1 VNAIIVWLKQ
11 SYTYKVVENCAIQ
24 ADVYRMP
31 DEAVRPAILW
41 LHGGALMFGNRA
53 TLAPDQLGRYV
64 EAGYTV
70 ITVDYRLAPEV
81 KLEAIIGDLQD
92 AYNWVRQSGP
102 DLFRIDPD
110 RIAVVGHSAGG
121 YLTLMT
127 GICVRP
133 RPRAL
138 VSFYGYGD
146 IVGHWYSRA
155 DAFYT
160 QQPPVSREEAYQLV
174 GGPVITGTPF
184 EGSQFQDRCRF
195 YVFCRQQGLW
205 PKEVTG
211 HDPDS
216 ESEWF
221 TPFCPLRNVSA
232 EYPPT
237 MLLHG
242 DQDTDVPV
250 QQSILM
256 SKELER
262 HRVPHELMIL
272 PNWGH
277 GFDSEG
283 MGTPAIAAVF
293 DQVLAFLDEQG
304 MKTHFTRPGG
314 KGIL

>member
-1 VNAIIVWLKQ
+1 MNALIVVLKQ
-11 SYTYKVVENCAIQ
+11 SYTYKVVENCTIQ
-24 ADVYRMP
+24 ADVYRTP
-31 DEAVRPAILW
+31 DEVVRPAILW

-53 TLAPDQLGRYV
+53 TLAPDQLTRYV

-70 ITVDYRLAPEV
+70 IAVDYRLAPEA
-81 KLEAIIGDLQD
+81 KLEAIIGDVQD
-92 AYNWVRQSGP
+92 AYGWVRQSGP
-102 DLFRIDPD
+102 DQFRIDPD

-121 YLTLMT
+121 YLTLMI
-127 GICVRP
+127 GGCVKP

-146 IVGHWYSRA
+146 IAGHWYSRP
-155 DAFYT
+155 DAFYS
-160 QQPPVSREEAYQLV
+160 QQPAVPTEEAYRLV

-184 EGSQFQDRCRF
+184 EGRQFQERYRF
-195 YVFCRQQGLW
+195 YLFCRQQGLW

-211 HDPDS
+211 HDPDT
-216 ESEWF
+216 ELEWF
-221 TPFCPLRNVSA
+221 TPFCPLLNVSS

-242 DQDTDVPV
+242 DQDTDVPP

-272 PNWGH
+272 PDWGH
-277 GFDSEG
+277 GFDSVG
-283 MGTPAIAAVF
+283 MGTPVIAKAF
-293 DQVLAFLDEQG
+293 DQVLAFLETQG
-304 MKTHFTRPGG
+304 MKTPP
-314 KGIL
+314 